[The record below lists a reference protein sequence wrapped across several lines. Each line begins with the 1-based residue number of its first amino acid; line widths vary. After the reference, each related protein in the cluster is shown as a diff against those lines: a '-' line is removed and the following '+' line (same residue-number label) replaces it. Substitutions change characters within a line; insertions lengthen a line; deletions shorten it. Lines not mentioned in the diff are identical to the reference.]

1 MLHTSIKDKTSKNS
15 FKAIALLLLALIPA
29 QALLAQG
36 NAGPAK
42 PSSMDNPMVLTMV
55 IIMLI
60 LLLVIGLLANLV
72 MGAAVYYRQQQ
83 KEREQEEKKNA
94 AHPGVVASVMAGL
107 LLLSAPLF
115 AQDAKTVSETAGAAG
130 SFGGLSA
137 TAFYL
142 VITVIFLELLVIFGL
157 LYQLRGF
164 LAKEKAAKAE
174 VAEVYQPGPQRWKL
188 LWEKLNRFR
197 PQGHEAQIDLGH
209 DYDGIRELDNRLPP
223 WWLYG
228 FYITIIFGGVYLW
241 QHHVSHTA
249 PLSGE
254 EFQIAMKEA
263 EVQKAEYL
271 KKAANKVDENT
282 VKLLTDASALEGG
295 KTIFEKNCIPCHG
308 QNAQGVVGPNLT
320 DDYWLHGGSI
330 HDIFKTIKYGW
341 PEKGMKSWKDDL
353 SAGQIAQVA
362 SYIKSLHGTNPPG
375 AKEKQGDLYRDTDDA
390 APGKSKDSSTTKVVA
405 STNGH

>member
-1 MLHTSIKDKTSKNS
+1 MLHTSIKDKTSRNS
-15 FKAIALLLLALIPA
+15 AKAIALIIMGFMPM
-29 QALLAQG
+29 QALMAQG
-36 NAGPAK
+36 NAGPSK
-42 PSSMDNPMVLTMV
+42 PASIENPMVLIMV

-72 MGAAVYYRQQQ
+72 LGAAVYYRQKQQ
-83 KEREQEEKKNA
+83 EQEQEEKKNVSHA
-94 AHPGVVASVMAGL
+94 GVAVSVMAGL
-107 LLLSAPLF
+107 LLLSAPLL
-115 AQDAKTVSETAGAAG
+115 AQDAKTTGETVQAAA
-130 SFGGLSA
+130 SLGGLSA

-142 VITVIFLELLVIFGL
+142 MLSVVFVELLVIFGL
-157 LYQLRGF
+157 LFQLRSF
-164 LAKEKAAKAE
+164 LAKEKAARAV
-174 VAEVYQPGPQRWKL
+174 VAEAYQPGPQRWKL

-197 PQGHEAQIDLGH
+197 PEGHEAQIDLGH

-228 FYITIIFGGVYLW
+228 FYLTIIFGGIYLW

-254 EFQIAMKEA
+254 EFQVAMKEA
-263 EVQKAEYL
+263 EVQKAAYL
-271 KKAANKVDENT
+271 KKAANNVDENT
-282 VKLLTDASALEGG
+282 VKLLTDVPAISGG
-295 KTIFEKNCIPCHG
+295 KSVFEKNCIPCHG

-353 SAGQIAQVA
+353 SAVQIAQVA
-362 SYIKSLHGTNPPG
+362 SYIKSLHGTNPAG
-375 AKEKQGDLYRDTDDA
+375 AKDKQGDIYRDTDDM
-390 APGKSKDSSTTKVVA
+390 APGKNSDSAATKVVA
-405 STNGH
+405 VTNSH